1 MLIRSLSALVI
12 AGACVGLWTAASPAW
27 AQSKAPTVAPMDGR
41 EVRDYLMRIHG
52 ATSERSFQGT
62 FVVSAGGSVSSARI
76 THYCDGRNQ
85 FERIDTMDGQVRHV
99 FRHNQLVHTLWP
111 QTRVALIEQRDAM
124 ATFPALLQG
133 GEDRIVDSYEVRSQG
148 VDRVAGHP
156 AEVLHLRPRDE
167 HRYGYRLWSEKSS
180 GLLLRAEV
188 LGARDDVLE
197 SSAFSEVTIGIKTQP
212 DAVLKPMKRLEGY
225 RVLRPNLMPT
235 RLDSEGW
242 SLEPPVSGFRQVSC
256 VKRPLLDGA
265 DVEGEAASLDTAS
278 QVLQSIYSDGLTYVS
293 VFIEPFD
300 ASRHTQAMLSS
311 IGATQT
317 LMRRQGDA
325 WVTVVGDVP
334 AATLKRFADA
344 LVRK

>member
-1 MLIRSLSALVI
+1 MLSRSLSALAI
-12 AGACVGLWTAASPAW
+12 AGAFVGAWSVASPAR
-27 AQSKAPTVAPMDGR
+27 AQPQATVAAPLGER

-52 ATSERSFQGT
+52 AGSERNFQGT

-85 FERIDTMDGQVRHV
+85 FERIDTMDGQVRRV
-99 FRHNQLVHTLWP
+99 FRFNQQVHTLWP
-111 QTRVALIEQRDAM
+111 QSRVALVEQRDAM

-133 GEDRIVDSYEVRSQG
+133 GEDRIAESYEVRTQG
-148 VDRVAGHP
+148 VDRVAGHA

-167 HRYGYRLWSEKSS
+167 HRYGYRLWSEKLS

-188 LGARDDVLE
+188 VGARDDVLE

-212 DAVLKPMKRLEGY
+212 DAVLKPMRRLDGY
-225 RVLRPNLMPT
+225 RVLRPSLTPT

-256 VKRPLLDGA
+256 VKRPLMDGG
-265 DVEGEAASLDTAS
+265 DPEGEDPTSGGAS

-300 ASRHTQAMLSS
+300 AKRHSRPMLSS
-311 IGATQT
+311 LGATHT
-317 LMRRQGDA
+317 LMLPKGDA

-334 AATLKRFADA
+334 AATLRRFADA